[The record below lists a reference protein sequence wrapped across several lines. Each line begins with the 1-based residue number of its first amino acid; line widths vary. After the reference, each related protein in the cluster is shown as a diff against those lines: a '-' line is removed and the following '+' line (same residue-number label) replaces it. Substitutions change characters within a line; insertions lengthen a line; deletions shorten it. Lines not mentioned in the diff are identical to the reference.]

1 MVRLPRTLFVPID
14 VPTGVPIDVT
24 TGVPIDV
31 TTGVPIDVP
40 TGLLT
45 LLLGQT

>member
-14 VPTGVPIDVT
+14 VPTGVP
-24 TGVPIDV
+24 TGVPID
-31 TTGVPIDVP
+31 VPIDVP
-40 TGLLT
+40 TGLFA

>member
-14 VPTGVPIDVT
+14 VPIDVPIS
-24 TGVPIDV
+24 VP
-31 TTGVPIDVP
+31 TGVPIDVP
-40 TGLLT
+40 TGLFA

>member
-14 VPTGVPIDVT
+14 VPIDV
-24 TGVPIDV
+24 P
-31 TTGVPIDVP
+31 TGVPIDVP
-40 TGLLT
+40 TGLFA